1 MPFEGINVGMI
12 KRLTDFVL
20 PKWPTVSALVIGTLL
35 CLHPV
40 GAVQRLQDLVFDSY
54 QRLSPR
60 IYDTDAQVR
69 VVDID
74 DASLKQFGQW
84 PWPRDRLAKLVSI
97 LEAHGARAIGF
108 DIVFAEPDRASL
120 DEILRGLPADASAAI
135 RQALGKNPVSNDAIF
150 ADALTNTRSVL
161 AQTLTTNSAD
171 GAAKSKASFALAG
184 DNAAQFAVPFA
195 GAISPLPGLQAAAT
209 GVGAINM
216 ALEEDTILRR
226 VPLVFSLP
234 NGLTPS
240 LDLEL
245 LRVSQETGTILIKS
259 SNASGASALGK
270 STGIVAIK
278 TGAIAI
284 PTDPT
289 GAVRPHFAGEQRQR
303 HISAVSILIDE
314 KTAESAR
321 DKIVLIGT
329 SAASLNDIRA
339 TPLSGAVA
347 GVDIHAEVL
356 ENILAGALL
365 QRPDFSPAL
374 EAVAVVVM
382 CAIAGAIALTL
393 PPLLGSFLALLL
405 ILLAFLTSFL
415 GFQTQNLLIDAL
427 VPSSFAF
434 LAFSG
439 TALLKYWQVERQKRW
454 VSAAFS
460 RYVAPELVSRLAS
473 DPAQLKLGGEIREL
487 TIMFC
492 DVRDFTARAETMSAA
507 EVMRF
512 LNRIH
517 TPLSN
522 IILKSGG
529 TIDKFLGD
537 GLMAFWNAPLNVPDH
552 ARCAA
557 MAALEMLELCKALD
571 TTLANE
577 AQAAGKAYLPLRIGI
592 GVNTGSVFVGNM
604 GSDQRF
610 DYSIIGDA
618 VNIAARLE
626 VATKT
631 YQTPILLSESTA
643 ERCAGLDIRKVG
655 SLTLKGRT
663 GETAVYSLH

>member
-1 MPFEGINVGMI
+1 MLT
-12 KRLTDFVL
+12 RLTEFVL
-20 PKWPTVSALVIGTLL
+20 PKWPTFAALVLGTLV

-40 GAVQRLQDLVFDSY
+40 GVVLRLQNLVFDSY

-60 IYDTDAQVR
+60 TYDNTSQVR

-84 PWPRDRLAKLVSI
+84 PWPRDRLAKLITI
-97 LEAHGARAIGF
+97 LEGHGARSIGL
-108 DIVFAEPDRASL
+108 DIVFAESDRASL
-120 DEILRGLPADASAAI
+120 DEILSGLPANASSVI
-135 RQALGKNPVSNDAIF
+135 REALGKELVSNDLTF
-150 ADALTNTRSVL
+150 ADALAKTRSVL
-161 AQTLTTNSAD
+161 AQTLTTNPAD
-171 GAAKSKASFALAG
+171 SPVKSKASFALAG
-184 DNAAQFAVPFA
+184 DDAARFALPFSGEIA
-195 GAISPLPGLQAAAT
+195 PLNGLYTAAT
-209 GVGAINM
+209 GIGAINM

-234 NGLTPS
+234 NGLAPS
-240 LDLEL
+240 LDLDL
-245 LRVSQETGTILIKS
+245 LRVSQDAGTILIKS
-259 SNASGASALGK
+259 SNASGASAFGK
-270 STGIVAIK
+270 ATGIVAIK
-278 TGAIAI
+278 TGDIAIA
-284 PTDPT
+284 TDST
-289 GAVRPHFAGEQRQR
+289 GAVRPHFSGERPER
-303 HISAVSILIDE
+303 HISASAVLLDE
-314 KTAESAR
+314 HAAETLR

-339 TPLSGAVA
+339 TPLSGVVA

-356 ENILAGALL
+356 ENILSGALL
-365 QRPDFSPAL
+365 QRPDFAPGL
-374 EAVAVVVM
+374 EALVVVLM
-382 CAIAGAIALTL
+382 CAIAGGIALRMS
-393 PPLLGSFLALLL
+393 PLSGAFLAAML
-405 ILLAFLTSFL
+405 IGLAFFISFM
-415 GFQTQNLLIDAL
+415 GFQTQKLLIDAL
-427 VPSSFAF
+427 LPSVFAF

-439 TALLKYWQVERQKRW
+439 TALLKYWKVDRQKRW

-460 RYVAPELVSRLAS
+460 RYVAPELVSQLAS
-473 DPAQLKLGGEIREL
+473 DPSQLKLGGEIREL

-507 EVMRF
+507 EVVQF

-517 TPLSN
+517 TPFST

-537 GLMAFWNAPLNVPDH
+537 GLMAFWNAPLDVPDH
-552 ARCAA
+552 ARRATV
-557 MAALEMLELCKALD
+557 AALAMLDLCKALD
-571 TTLANE
+571 VTLAQE
-577 AQAAGKAYLPLRIGI
+577 AEADGKTHLPLRIGI
-592 GVNTGSVFVGNM
+592 GLNTGSVFVGNM

-643 ERCAGLDIRKVG
+643 QSCIGMDIRKVG

-663 GETAVYSLH
+663 GETAVYSLD

>member
-1 MPFEGINVGMI
+1 ML
-12 KRLTDFVL
+12 KRLTDFIL
-20 PKWPTVSALVIGTLL
+20 PKWPAVSALVIGTLL
-35 CLHPV
+35 CLHPL

-120 DEILRGLPADASAAI
+120 DEILRGLPAEASAAV
-135 RQALGKNPVSNDAIF
+135 RQALGHDLVSNDAIF
-150 ADALTNTRSVL
+150 AEALAKTRSVL
-161 AQTLTTNSAD
+161 AQTLTTNPVD

-184 DNAAQFAVPFA
+184 DDAAQFAVPFL
-195 GAISPLPGLQAAAT
+195 GAISPLPGLQAVAA

-245 LRVSQETGTILIKS
+245 LRVSQDTGTILIKS
-259 SNASGASALGK
+259 SNASGVSALGK

-284 PTDPT
+284 FTDPT
-289 GAVRPHFAGEQRQR
+289 GAVRPHFAGER
-303 HISAVSILIDE
+303 HERHVSAAAILMDE

-365 QRPDFSPAL
+365 QRPDFAPAL

-393 PPLLGSFLALLL
+393 PPLPGAFLALLL

-415 GFQTQNLLIDAL
+415 GFQTQSLLIDAL
-427 VPSSFAF
+427 LPSSFAF

-492 DVRDFTARAETMSAA
+492 DVRDFTARAQTMSAA

-571 TTLANE
+571 LTLADE
-577 AQAAGKAYLPLRIGI
+577 AQALHKAHLPLRIGI

-631 YQTPILLSESTA
+631 YQTPILLAESTA
-643 ERCAGLDIRKVG
+643 QRCAGLDIRKVG

>member
-1 MPFEGINVGMI
+1 M
-12 KRLTDFVL
+12 
-20 PKWPTVSALVIGTLL
+20 
-35 CLHPV
+35 
-40 GAVQRLQDLVFDSY
+40 
-54 QRLSPR
+54 
-60 IYDTDAQVR
+60 
-69 VVDID
+69 
-74 DASLKQFGQW
+74 
-84 PWPRDRLAKLVSI
+84 
-97 LEAHGARAIGF
+97 
-108 DIVFAEPDRASL
+108 
-120 DEILRGLPADASAAI
+120 
-135 RQALGKNPVSNDAIF
+135 
-150 ADALTNTRSVL
+150 
-161 AQTLTTNSAD
+161 
-171 GAAKSKASFALAG
+171 
-184 DNAAQFAVPFA
+184 
-195 GAISPLPGLQAAAT
+195 
-209 GVGAINM
+209 
-216 ALEEDTILRR
+216 
-226 VPLVFSLP
+226 
-234 NGLTPS
+234 
-240 LDLEL
+240 
-245 LRVSQETGTILIKS
+245 
-259 SNASGASALGK
+259 
-270 STGIVAIK
+270 
-278 TGAIAI
+278 
-284 PTDPT
+284 
-289 GAVRPHFAGEQRQR
+289 
-303 HISAVSILIDE
+303 DE

-321 DKIVLIGT
+321 EKIVLIGT

-365 QRPDFSPAL
+365 QRPDFAPAL

-393 PPLLGSFLALLL
+393 PPLPGAFLALLL
-405 ILLAFLTSFL
+405 IALTFLTSFL
-415 GFQTQNLLIDAL
+415 GFQTQSLLIDAL
-427 VPSSFAF
+427 LPSSFAF

-460 RYVAPELVSRLAS
+460 RYVAPELVSRLAA

-492 DVRDFTARAETMSAA
+492 DVRDFTARAETMSAT
-507 EVMRF
+507 EVTRF

-537 GLMAFWNAPLNVPDH
+537 GLMAFWNAPLNVPNH
-552 ARCAA
+552 ARRAA
-557 MAALEMLELCKALD
+557 MAALEMLELCKTLDAALAD
-571 TTLANE
+571 E
-577 AQAAGKAYLPLRIGI
+577 AQTAGKTHLPLRIGI

-643 ERCAGLDIRKVG
+643 EHCAGLDIRKVG